1 MLEEGLEGSLE
12 LSIKMRKKLD
22 ENKWDQMTKKAE
34 LTEKKQRK
42 GVCSRRSA
50 STPHGKRVMR
60 CNSVLVKPAGGI
72 WQLGAP
78 KLLWYLRKR
87 NSQNLESERH
97 LFSERDLTT
106 LPSEFSAQLF
116 RIH

>member
-22 ENKWDQMTKKAE
+22 ENKWDQMTIKAE
-34 LTEKKQRK
+34 FTEKNK

-60 CNSVLVKPAGGI
+60 CNSVLVKPAGGT

-78 KLLWYLRKR
+78 KLLWDLRKR

-97 LFSERDLTT
+97 FFSERDLTT